1 MNAII
6 QSVYR
11 GKPVLVTGD
20 TGFKGSWLVMMLLRL
35 GAQIIGYSLAPRT
48 PKDNYVISGLE
59 RRTTHINGDIND
71 YPYLVKIF
79 QQHQPELV
87 FHLAAQAIVR
97 DSYHDPLVTLQTNVM
112 GTAHLLEAARRIP
125 SLKAVVIVTSDKCY
139 QNNEWIYGYRENDPL
154 GGKDPYSASKAAAE
168 MITASYRQSFFHQAN
183 TAAIASVRAGNVIGG
198 GDWAPH
204 RIVPDC
210 IRALQSNSPITVRNP
225 EAIRPWQHVIEPLYG
240 YLLLGSILYTEGKPY
255 SGAWNFGPAAN
266 NAIPVKR
273 LVAEIIR
280 HWGYGD
286 YQVQSGPGRESEAG
300 ILQLDIAKA
309 VNQLHW
315 SPVLNFEQTIQQTVD
330 QYRVDQLS
338 AEAVFEQRMAYIDDY
353 FKLQRKFG
361 EV

>member
-1 MNAII
+1 MNDIVK
-6 QSVYR
+6 SVYR
-11 GKPVLVTGD
+11 GKTVLVTGD

-35 GAQIIGYSLAPRT
+35 GAKVIGYSLAPRT
-48 PKDNYVISGLE
+48 ANDNYTISGLE
-59 RRTTHINGDIND
+59 RRIAHINGNIND
-71 YPYLVKIF
+71 YPSLVKIF
-79 QQHQPELV
+79 QQYQPETV

-97 DSYHDPLVTLQTNVM
+97 DSYQDPVATLQTNVM
-112 GTAHLLEAARRIP
+112 GTAHLLEAVRRTP
-125 SLKAVVIVTSDKCY
+125 SVKAAVIVTSDKCY

-168 MITASYRQSFFHQAN
+168 IVVASYHRSFFHDAH
-183 TAAIASVRAGNVIGG
+183 TAVIASARAGNVIGG

-210 IRALQSNSPITVRNP
+210 IRSLQSRSPVLVRNP

-240 YLLLGSILYTEGKPY
+240 YLLLGSFLYTEGKQY

-266 NAIPVKR
+266 NTIQVKR

-286 YQVQSGPGRESEAG
+286 YQVQSGPEQNDEAG

-330 QYRVDQLS
+330 QYRIDQLS
-338 AEAVFEQRMAYIDDY
+338 TEAVFEQRMAYIDEY
-353 FKLQRKFG
+353 LQLQRKLG

>member
-1 MNAII
+1 MSTII

-11 GKPVLVTGD
+11 GKTVLVTGD

-35 GAQIIGYSLAPRT
+35 GAKIIGYSLAPRT
-48 PKDNYVISGLE
+48 DKDNYVISGLE
-59 RRTTHINGDIND
+59 RRITHIHGDIND

-79 QQHQPELV
+79 QQYQPELV

-97 DSYHDPLVTLQTNVM
+97 DSYQDPLATLQSNVM
-112 GTAHLLEAARRIP
+112 GTAHLLEAARRTP
-125 SLKAVVIVTSDKCY
+125 SLKAAIIITSDKCY

-168 MITASYRQSFFHQAN
+168 IIIASYHRSFFQHEN

-204 RIVPDC
+204 RVVPDC
-210 IRALQSNSPITVRNP
+210 IRALQSGSPIPVRNP
-225 EAIRPWQHVIEPLYG
+225 EAVRPWQHVIEPLYG
-240 YLLLGSILYTEGKPY
+240 YLLLGSILYTNGKQY
-255 SGAWNFGPAAN
+255 SGAWNFGPMTK
-266 NAIPVKR
+266 NAIPVKH
-273 LVAEIIR
+273 LVVEIIR
-280 HWGYGD
+280 RWGYGD
-286 YQVQSGPGRESEAG
+286 YQVQSEPDRNSEAG

-338 AEAVFEQRMAYIDDY
+338 PEAVFEQRRAYIDEY
-353 FKLQRKFG
+353 FELQRKLG
-361 EV
+361 EI